1 MIARIHGKLLHKTT
15 ESVIV
20 DVSGVGY
27 ELYIPLSTYYN
38 IPEDGGPATFFVYT
52 HVKEDALKLYGFST
66 AAELEVF
73 SLLIGV
79 SGVGPK
85 LARNILSGIAV
96 KELATALAEAD
107 KARLNSIPGVGAKTA
122 ERLIL
127 ELKDKV
133 TALSTGG
140 GEGAATPADTT
151 TDDVVSALGNLG
163 YKPSQAEGGVRSAK
177 ETLDGP
183 FDFEL
188 LLKESLR
195 ALAKR

>member
-1 MIARIHGKLLHKTT
+1 MIARIHGKVLHKTT

-27 ELYIPLSTYYN
+27 ELFIPLSTYSN
-38 IPEDGGPATFFVYT
+38 ISENDGPVTLHVYT
-52 HVKEDALKLYGFST
+52 HVKEDALHLYGFST
-66 AAELEVF
+66 AEEKAVF

-96 KELATALAEAD
+96 TELAVALADGD
-107 KARLNSIPGVGAKTA
+107 KARLHSIPGIGAKMA
-122 ERLIL
+122 DRLIL
-127 ELKDKV
+127 ELKEKV
-133 TALSTGG
+133 GALRMGG
-140 GEGAATPADTT
+140 AVSAPTRADTV
-151 TDDVVSALGNLG
+151 TDDVLSALKNLG
-163 YKPSQAEGGVRSAK
+163 YKPSQAEGGVKGAK
-177 ETLDGP
+177 EGLGAS

-195 ALAKR
+195 ALSKR

>member
-1 MIARIHGKLLHKTT
+1 MIARIHGRLLHKTT

-20 DVSGVGY
+20 DASGVGY

-38 IPEDGGPATFFVYT
+38 IAEVDGSVTLYVHT
-52 HVKEDALKLYGFST
+52 HVKEDALQLYGFCT
-66 AAELEVF
+66 AEEKAVF
-73 SLLIGV
+73 ILLIGV

-96 KELATALAEAD
+96 TELASALADGD

-133 TALSTGG
+133 GELSK
-140 GEGAATPADTT
+140 GEAPPVPADSV

-163 YKPSQAEGGVRSAK
+163 YKPSQAEGGVKSAK
-177 ETLDGP
+177 ELLGKP

-195 ALAKR
+195 VLAKR

>member
-1 MIARIHGKLLHKTT
+1 MIARIHGRLLHKTT
-15 ESVIV
+15 ESVVV
-20 DVSGVGY
+20 DASGVGY

-38 IPEDGGPATFFVYT
+38 ISEVDGTVTLYVYT
-52 HVKEDALKLYGFST
+52 HVKEDALQLYGFSS
-66 AAELEVF
+66 AEEKAVF

-96 KELATALAEAD
+96 SELASALGDAD

-133 TALSTGG
+133 SDLCKGGVVTA
-140 GEGAATPADTT
+140 PAPTDTV

-163 YKPSQAEGGVRSAK
+163 YKPSQAEATVKSAK
-177 ETLDGP
+177 EVLGEP
-183 FDFEL
+183 FDFEI

>member
-20 DVSGVGY
+20 DASGVGY

-38 IPEDGGPATFFVYT
+38 IGDDGPVTLYVYT
-52 HVKEDALKLYGFST
+52 HVKEDALQLYGFSS
-66 AAELEVF
+66 AEEKAVF

-96 KELATALAEAD
+96 AELASALADAD
-107 KARLNSIPGVGAKTA
+107 KARLNAIPGIGAKTA

-133 TALSTGG
+133 GELRKGG
-140 GEGAATPADTT
+140 APSAPTDTV

-163 YKPSQAEGGVRSAK
+163 YKPSQAEAAVKSAK
-177 ETLDGP
+177 EVLGEP
-183 FDFEL
+183 FDFEM

-195 ALAKR
+195 ALARK

>member
-1 MIARIHGKLLHKTT
+1 MIARIHGRLLHKTT
-15 ESVIV
+15 ESVVV
-20 DVSGVGY
+20 DASGVGY

-38 IPEDGGPATFFVYT
+38 IAEEDGAVTLYVYT
-52 HVKEDALKLYGFST
+52 HVKEDALQLYGFHT
-66 AAELEVF
+66 AEEKAVF

-96 KELATALAEAD
+96 TELARALANAD
-107 KARLNSIPGVGAKTA
+107 SARLNAIPGIGAKTA

-133 TALSTGG
+133 TELAKGTELSTPI
-140 GEGAATPADTT
+140 PADGV

-163 YKPSQAEGGVRSAK
+163 YKPSQAEAGVKSAK
-177 ETLDGP
+177 EGLAEP

-195 ALAKR
+195 ALVKR